1 MIKILTGWITTS
13 LFVVAQQMSM
23 YMFVVL
29 LKLSKQINKI
39 KENDQES
46 INKRKGIVEN
56 ECEVFF

>member
-29 LKLSKQINKI
+29 LTLSKQINKI

-46 INKRKGIVEN
+46 IKEPKRIVEN